1 MQNQELKVYLSSLI
15 QTIEDKNKLELIKD
29 YVENLALLE
38 EFNEIT
44 PTEDLKSEIN
54 YSFKLQ

>member
-29 YVENLALLE
+29 YVENLSLME
-38 EFNEIT
+38 EYKEIT

-54 YSFKLQ
+54 YSFKIQ